1 MRPVSER
8 SRKEGE
14 PRRLSGIDSILRRR
28 REGLKPEVKWSET
41 PGNVPKTDPTL
52 AKGWRKMRRANE
64 TLSNLR
70 RPLSGASFFVGRYT
84 RSSAPGFN
92 SGAPLRGLAEEKG
105 KLAA

>member
-1 MRPVSER
+1 
-8 SRKEGE
+8 
-14 PRRLSGIDSILRRR
+14 
-28 REGLKPEVKWSET
+28 
-41 PGNVPKTDPTL
+41 
-52 AKGWRKMRRANE
+52 MRRANE